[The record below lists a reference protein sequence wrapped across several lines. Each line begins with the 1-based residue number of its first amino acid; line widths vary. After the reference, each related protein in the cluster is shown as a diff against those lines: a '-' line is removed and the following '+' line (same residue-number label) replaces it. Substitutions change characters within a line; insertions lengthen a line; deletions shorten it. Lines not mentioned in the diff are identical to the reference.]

1 MSAIKN
7 LIMDI
12 ELSYKQGLNKF
23 EIAKKFNVNLKMVDD
38 AIHILNCESDYKLQ
52 NNPAKY

>member
-7 LIMDI
+7 LILDI
-12 ELSYKQGLNKF
+12 ELSYKQGLNKY
-23 EIAKKFNVNLKMVDD
+23 EIAKKFNVDIKLIDD
-38 AIHILNCESDYKLQ
+38 AIHVLNCEGDYLLQ